1 MKQSKKLP
9 CQRLLINI
17 ISLVKDAIGV
27 DAELK
32 PFVERVVAKFKKWI
46 FRHNAQRKTA
56 FTQKQTTWLKLIKD
70 HIAASCFIE
79 RDDFDYSPF
88 SDCEGLQKVWG
99 LFNSEAKN
107 ELDSLMAEMNQELI
121 A

>member
-1 MKQSKKLP
+1 MKQSKKLA

-17 ISLVKDAIGV
+17 ISLIRDAIGV

-32 PFVERVVAKFKKWI
+32 PFVEQAFAKFKKWI

-56 FTQKQTTWLKLIKD
+56 FTKEQTSWLRLIKD
-70 HIAASCFIE
+70 HIAASCSIE

-88 SDCEGLQKVWG
+88 SDRGGLQKAWG
-99 LFNSEAKN
+99 LFNTETKN
-107 ELDSLMAEMNQELI
+107 ELDSLMAEMNQELL

>member
-1 MKQSKKLP
+1 MKQSKRLA

-46 FRHNAQRKTA
+46 FRHNTQRKTA
-56 FTQKQTTWLKLIKD
+56 FTKEQTSWLRLIKD
-70 HIAASCFIE
+70 YIAASCSIE

-88 SDCEGLQKVWG
+88 SDRESLHKAWG
-99 LFNSEAKN
+99 LLTPKLKTN
-107 ELDSLMAEMNQELI
+107 
-121 A
+121 